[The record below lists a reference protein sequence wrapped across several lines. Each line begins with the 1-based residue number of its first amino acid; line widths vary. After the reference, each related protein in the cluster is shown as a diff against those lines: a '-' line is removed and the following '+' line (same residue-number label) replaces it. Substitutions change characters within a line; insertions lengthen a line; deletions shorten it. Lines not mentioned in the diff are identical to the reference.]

1 MNLDKSNTATPLGTD
16 KIVVNRQ
23 DVSEYTCT
31 LDKLIPYN
39 YKVYRASF
47 SQSGI
52 VGESVTGTIFENTIG
67 DIVWTY
73 SSAGV
78 YYGTLANAFP
88 ASKLFL
94 PIPVKGFYLINSV
107 GTGLGYYTL
116 YRVNNNQI
124 VLQSYNNSDVST
136 DGILSNAPI
145 EIRVYN

>member
-39 YKVYRASF
+39 YKVYRASL
-47 SQSGI
+47 SQSGL
-52 VGESVTGTIFENTIG
+52 VNESVTGTIFENTIG
-67 DIVWTY
+67 DIVWSY
-73 SSAGV
+73 SSPGV
-78 YYGTLANAFP
+78 YFGTLANAFP

-94 PIPVKGFYLINSV
+94 PIPVRGFNVINSS
-107 GTGLGYYTL
+107 GSGLGYYTI
-116 YRVNNNQI
+116 YRISDNQI
-124 VLQSYNNSDVST
+124 VLQSYNNSDVSAN
-136 DGILSNAPI
+136 GILSNSPI